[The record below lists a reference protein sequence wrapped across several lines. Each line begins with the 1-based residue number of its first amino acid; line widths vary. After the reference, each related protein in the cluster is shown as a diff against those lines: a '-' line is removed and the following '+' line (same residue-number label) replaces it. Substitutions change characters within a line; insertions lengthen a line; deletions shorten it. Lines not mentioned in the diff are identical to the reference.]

1 SAALNTNT
9 MLFASARGLVIA
21 LNGTSG
27 ALAQRVSMMPN
38 STNSATAMMSG
49 TKNSGEPQPWVP
61 ASTIPYISTIWPMVR
76 VSAPGRSKLRAAPS
90 FLAPSAITAQATP
103 AAATPIG
110 GLISKI
116 QRQLNSWVII
126 PPNSAPAAPPAPFIA
141 PQAAIARYRAGPGEN
156 AIVIAARD
164 EA

>member
-1 SAALNTNT
+1 GGQTTNPMELPVGPILVNSSSPLASRTRPEVSTARRPNRPTSLPACRATSMIVKVIGKNARPALSGESPSTSCIYRELTNHNGNSAALNTNT

-76 VSAPGRSKLRAAPS
+76 V
-90 FLAPSAITAQATP
+90 
-103 AAATPIG
+103 
-110 GLISKI
+110 
-116 QRQLNSWVII
+116 
-126 PPNSAPAAPPAPFIA
+126 
-141 PQAAIARYRAGPGEN
+141 
-156 AIVIAARD
+156 
-164 EA
+164 